1 MGAVRRFEIG
11 VGIEAPRRAKHLPLG
26 LSLLHGGKDAADGAN
41 GNTRTLDLRRCSS
54 VKRSIAFD
62 VLTEVLNEVAAA
74 HSLTDTDLAAAVD
87 RAQPHVSA
95 QMRGKESRPD
105 EQLLLWPDEA
115 LRDVA
120 GRLINARAEFL
131 RRWKQAR

>member
-1 MGAVRRFEIG
+1 MDVARKIEVG
-11 VGIEAPRRAKHLPLG
+11 VTGPARAKRLPLS
-26 LSLLHGGKDAADGAN
+26 LSLLHGGKDATGSAN

-54 VKRSIAFD
+54 AKRSIAFD
-62 VLTEVLNEVAAA
+62 VLTEALNEVAAA
-74 HSLTDTDLAAAVD
+74 HGLTDTDLAAAVD

-95 QMRGKESRPD
+95 QMRGRESRPD

-120 GRLINARAEFL
+120 GRLIDARAEFL
-131 RRWKQAR
+131 RRWKDKR